1 MALAWRAERMKRKP
15 LWQALAGIALLIVG
29 ALWTYA
35 GARGYV
41 EKRVNAV
48 AGACRADMTIIQRRE
63 APAQANPGAVVLFHG
78 LAANKYIMRYLAR
91 SFAELGL
98 TVYVP
103 DLPGHGRTPGPF
115 TPESAEDCGRSL
127 LRGLSARGLIVP
139 DHTILAGHSM
149 GGAIALRLAPEF
161 RPAGVVAFSPAP
173 MKAAHG
179 VTPEKLMFQ
188 NPPVILPNTL
198 ITAGQFEPRGLAANA
213 EDLLAGNTD
222 PTIQFHALPGQS
234 HVSVLFSPGAARM
247 SQAWAARTLNMP
259 NPGRVPSLLYLAGG
273 LLGFVGILLLSGPF
287 LRELATLAPEEPS
300 GDSQVPG
307 TVRFVLEV
315 ILVSF
320 AVLFLL
326 RHFIPLRVL
335 GLFEGDYLA
344 SFFLLAGAILM
355 LLHPKLALKTF
366 AAKPGALSG
375 AALGGLILHLL
386 VTGWFD
392 LTMTS
397 SWLTVQRW
405 ERFPLFFLAAFVF
418 LYALEILL
426 GPVREPRKRL
436 AIDYLAILAAW
447 LVLVFGTFVLHS
459 GQILVLLLMPYFALF
474 FLFSRLGAR
483 LVRRRTASATAAAVF
498 GAILLAGFC
507 LVLFPL
513 S

>member
-1 MALAWRAERMKRKP
+1 MKRKP
-15 LWQALAGIALLIVG
+15 IWQALAGIALLIVG

-35 GARGYV
+35 GAQGYV

-48 AGACRADMTIIQRRE
+48 AGACRADMTIIQKRE
-63 APAQANPGAVVLFHG
+63 APAQANSGAVVLFHG

-115 TPESAEDCGRSL
+115 TAQNAEDCGRSL

-139 DHTILAGHSM
+139 DRTILAGHSM

-161 RPAGVVAFSPAP
+161 RPAGVIAFSPAP
-173 MKAAHG
+173 MQAKHG
-179 VTPEKLMFQ
+179 VSPEKLLYQ
-188 NPPVILPNTL
+188 NLPQILPNTL

-213 EDLLAGNTD
+213 ADLVAGNTD

-247 SQAWAARTLNMP
+247 SQAWAARVLNIP
-259 NPGRVPSLLYLAGG
+259 NPARLPSLLYLGG
-273 LLGFVGILLLSGPF
+273 SLLGFLGILLLSGPF
-287 LRELATLAPEEPS
+287 LRELTTLADKEAPA
-300 GDSQVPG
+300 DSQAPG
-307 TVRFVLEV
+307 TLRFLLEV

-335 GLFEGDYLA
+335 GLFEGGYLA
-344 SFFLLAGAILM
+344 SFFLLAGAILV
-355 LLHPKLALKTF
+355 LLHPKLALKKF
-366 AAKPGALSG
+366 AAKPGAILG
-375 AALGGLILHLL
+375 AAVGALLLHLL

-392 LTMTS
+392 LTAS
-397 SWLTVQRW
+397 SAWLTLQRW
-405 ERFPLFFLAAFVF
+405 ARFPLFFLAAFVF
-418 LYALEILL
+418 LYALEILF
-426 GPVREPRKRL
+426 GPVGEPRKRL
-436 AIDYLAILAAW
+436 LIDYLAILLAW
-447 LVLVFGTFVLHS
+447 LVLVFGTFILHT
-459 GQILVLLLMPYFALF
+459 GQILVVLLLPYFALF

-483 LVRRRTASATAAAVF
+483 LVRQRTASATAAAVF

>member
-1 MALAWRAERMKRKP
+1 MKRKP
-15 LWQALAGIALLIVG
+15 IWQALAGIALLIVG

-35 GARGYV
+35 GAQGYV

-48 AGACRADMTIIQRRE
+48 AGACRADMTIIQKRE
-63 APAQANPGAVVLFHG
+63 APAQANSGAVVLFHG

-115 TPESAEDCGRSL
+115 SAQNAEDCGRSL

-139 DHTILAGHSM
+139 DRTILAGHSM

-161 RPAGVVAFSPAP
+161 RPAGVIAFSPAP
-173 MKAAHG
+173 MQAKHG
-179 VTPEKLMFQ
+179 VSPEKLLYQ
-188 NPPVILPNTL
+188 NLPQILPNTL

-213 EDLLAGNTD
+213 ADLVAGNTD

-247 SQAWAARTLNMP
+247 SQAWAARVLNIP
-259 NPGRVPSLLYLAGG
+259 NPARLPSLLYLGG
-273 LLGFVGILLLSGPF
+273 SLLGFLGILLLSGPF
-287 LRELATLAPEEPS
+287 LRELATLADKEAPA
-300 GDSQVPG
+300 DSQAPG
-307 TVRFVLEV
+307 TLRFLLEV

-335 GLFEGDYLA
+335 GLFEGGYLA
-344 SFFLLAGAILM
+344 SFFLLAGAILV
-355 LLHPKLALKTF
+355 LLHPKLALKKF
-366 AAKPGALSG
+366 AAKPGAILG
-375 AALGGLILHLL
+375 AAVGALLLHLL

-392 LTMTS
+392 LTAS
-397 SWLTVQRW
+397 SAWLTLQRW
-405 ERFPLFFLAAFVF
+405 ARFPLFFLAAFVF
-418 LYALEILL
+418 LYALEILF
-426 GPVREPRKRL
+426 GPVGEPRKRL
-436 AIDYLAILAAW
+436 LIDYLAILLAW
-447 LVLVFGTFVLHS
+447 LVLVFGTFILHT
-459 GQILVLLLMPYFALF
+459 GQILVVLLLPYFALF

-483 LVRRRTASATAAAVF
+483 LVRQRTASATAAAVF